1 MKKVWYRL
9 IFVAFLFGIAS
20 CNFKEDTQGIYLFSY
35 GFDFS
40 ESDHGWQHGFS
51 DYPADKDSTA
61 NNLKYDYTN
70 QPGSEKALMLSG
82 YNYRDRLFMFVKKE
96 LTDLKPDTEYTITFD
111 VQLSTSSK
119 AAGSNPPG
127 IANGEN
133 ISLKVGA
140 MGIEPRSRVVQG
152 NVIMNIDKGDLTEDG
167 TDMIFIGNI
176 LAPESESEYSFI
188 SRTNSTSKESPL
200 LVRTNSNGN
209 LWLIVGTESGAT
221 GSTTVFYNRI
231 NIALSIQ
238 H

>member
-1 MKKVWYRL
+1 MKTVWYRL
-9 IFVAFLFGIAS
+9 FLGVFVVGFAS
-20 CNFKEDTQGIYLFSY
+20 CSFKEDTQGIYLFSY

-40 ESDHGWQHGFS
+40 ESDHGWKHGFS
-51 DYPADKDSTA
+51 DYPAGQDS
-61 NNLKYDYTN
+61 NVYNLTYAYTY
-70 QPGSEKALMLSG
+70 QPDGEKALMLSG
-82 YNYRDRLFMFVKKE
+82 YNYRDRLFMFIKKQ

-119 AAGSNPPG
+119 AGSNPMG
-127 IANGEN
+127 IADGEN

-140 MGIEPRSRVVQG
+140 LGVEPRSKVVQG
-152 NVIMNIDKGDLTEDG
+152 SVVMNIDKGDLTDDG
-167 TDMIFIGNI
+167 TDMIVIGNI
-176 LAPESESEYSFI
+176 LAPESDSEYSLI

-200 LVRTNSNGN
+200 LVRTNSNGE
-209 LWLIVGTESGAT
+209 LWLIVGTESGAS